1 MELKWTIKNMSEMSI
16 TKKMLAKLR
25 EGKDMQA
32 KNAAD
37 QFVTEAK
44 EDDNFLTRHK
54 ILMEE
59 AVDSSKKKILREE
72 DESHKDFFVV
82 KKDTPQFGDIRTSQ
96 EETIKKTIND
106 NIKLEDDA
114 LRYYPDS
121 DDLTLDGKI
130 PALNLKFQF
139 RYNDPSGDGCY
150 IWTEAIQLTDANLKV
165 VGKLRNSFMNWRDSI
180 TQDAGLMEKL
190 KQAAQKENQ

>member
-1 MELKWTIKNMSEMSI
+1 MDKKWITNMNEMSV

-25 EGKDMQA
+25 ENRAMQA
-32 KNAAD
+32 KKAAD
-37 QFVTEAK
+37 QFVTEEK
-44 EDDNFLTRHK
+44 EQDNFLTRSK
-54 ILMEE
+54 VLMEE
-59 AVDSSKKKILREE
+59 AVDNSKKKILTEE
-72 DESHKDFFVV
+72 DEGHKDYFVV

-106 NIKLEDDA
+106 NIKLENDA

-121 DDLTLDGKI
+121 DDMTLDGKI
-130 PALNLKFQF
+130 PSLNLKFQF

-150 IWTEAIQLTDANLKV
+150 VWSDALQLTDANIRV
-165 VGKLRNSFMNWRDSI
+165 VGKIRNSFMNWRDSI

-190 KQAAQKENQ
+190 KQAAKNENK

>member
-1 MELKWTIKNMSEMSI
+1 MDKKWITNMNEMCV

-25 EGKDMQA
+25 ENRVMQA
-32 KNAAD
+32 KQAAD
-37 QFVTEAK
+37 QFVTEEK
-44 EDDNFLTRHK
+44 ESDNFLTRSK

-59 AVDSSKKKILREE
+59 AVDKSKKKILTEE
-72 DESHKDFFVV
+72 DEGHKDYFVV
-82 KKDTPQFGDIRTSQ
+82 KKNTPQFGDIRTSQ

-106 NIKLEDDA
+106 NIKLENDA

-121 DDLTLDGKI
+121 DDMTLDGKI
-130 PALNLKFQF
+130 PALNLRFQF

-150 IWTEAIQLTDANLKV
+150 VWSEALQLTDANIRV
-165 VGKLRNSFMNWRDSI
+165 VGKIRNSFMNWRDSI

-190 KQAAQKENQ
+190 KQASQKENQ